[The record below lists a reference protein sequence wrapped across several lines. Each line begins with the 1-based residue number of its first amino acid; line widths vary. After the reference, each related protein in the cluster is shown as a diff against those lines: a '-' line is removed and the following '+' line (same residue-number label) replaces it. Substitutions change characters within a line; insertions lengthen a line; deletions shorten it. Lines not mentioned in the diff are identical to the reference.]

1 VPNAERSTRLY
12 ELFEAALELDPSRR
26 AAFLDQA
33 CGADGAMRTD
43 VQSLLASLA
52 DAQTELLLPPI
63 VNPRHTGDFVVGQK
77 VGDYDIEDEIGRG
90 GMGIVYRA
98 RRGHWEV
105 AVKVVRYGRLAS
117 PDALRRFHLEQQVLA
132 QLDHPGITRLLDAGA
147 TKDQVPFLVMEL
159 VDGVPLDFYCDRRR
173 LTVAQRIALFVD
185 ACRAVAHAH
194 EHRIIHRDLKPGN
207 ILVTPTGGVKVLDF
221 GIAKL
226 LGTDGGP
233 EAAVTRVSAM
243 AATPQYA
250 SPEQLKGE
258 RVTAAS
264 DVYALGIVLHELV
277 TGRRPYGPARSPL
290 DAVNTMAN
298 GPAPPSAVVLR
309 EEPSDADRVAATRS
323 TSTLALAA
331 TLAGSVD
338 DVVLRALAFEPQR
351 RYARVMDLVDDLVRR
366 NAS

>member
-1 VPNAERSTRLY
+1 VPNAEGSSRLY
-12 ELFEAALELDPSRR
+12 ELFEAALELDPARR
-26 AAFLDQA
+26 AAFLEQA
-33 CGADGAMRTD
+33 CGTDGDLRTE
-43 VQSLLASLA
+43 VQSLLSSLA
-52 DAQTELLLPPI
+52 EAQTELLLPPL
-63 VNPRHTGDFVVGQK
+63 VNARHTGDFIVGQK

-159 VDGVPLDFYCDRRR
+159 VDGVPIDFYCDRRR
-173 LTVAQRIALFVD
+173 LTVAERVALFSD

-207 ILVTPTGGVKVLDF
+207 ILVTPAGGVKVLDF

-226 LGTDGGP
+226 LGADGGP
-233 EAAVTRVSAM
+233 DAAVTRVSAM
-243 AATPQYA
+243 AATPQYC

-264 DVYALGIVLHELV
+264 DVYALGIVLYELV
-277 TGRRPYGPARSPL
+277 TGRRPFVPARSPL
-290 DAVNTMAN
+290 DAVNTMAQ
-298 GPAPPSAVVLR
+298 GCVPPSAAVLR
-309 EEPSDADRVAATRS
+309 DPPADADRVAASRS

-331 TLAGSVD
+331 TLATAVD
-338 DVVLRALAFEPQR
+338 DVVVRALAYDAER
-351 RYARVMDLVDDLVRR
+351 RYPRVMDLVSDLARR